1 MCNPGS
7 NNCHML
13 DPITIFFVHF
23 SELSSAEQSQVSN
36 GCCGEPWSRL
46 KKQEVC
52 AGAGRTVSESH
63 QSVNNHLSWESSAMM
78 ERRRPSYTPEYTPCV
93 LPHMCAHMHDVRAQS
108 QQIFTYEIPES
119 PKQLLTS
126 EKGVSDEKD
135 CEQSGRE
142 ASVVLKA
149 ELLLA
154 LRCVPFILSAPV

>member
-1 MCNPGS
+1 
-7 NNCHML
+7 
-13 DPITIFFVHF
+13 
-23 SELSSAEQSQVSN
+23 
-36 GCCGEPWSRL
+36 
-46 KKQEVC
+46 
-52 AGAGRTVSESH
+52 
-63 QSVNNHLSWESSAMM
+63 
-78 ERRRPSYTPEYTPCV
+78 
-93 LPHMCAHMHDVRAQS
+93 MCAHMHDVRAQS